1 MTAALKSPQ
10 VQAALLALGVVVALY
25 YLLKREGAAAVDSV
39 AGAIADPIIDM
50 ILPGAVEVL
59 GDVILPTGARIAMS
73 NMQVDRNL
81 EFTYLG
87 LRYRIVRREGPNY
100 IAERL

>member
-1 MTAALKSPQ
+1 MSSLLKSTQ

-25 YLLKREGAAAVDSV
+25 YLLKREGAAAVDTV
-39 AGAIADPIIDM
+39 AGAIADPIIGA

-59 GDVILPTGARIAMS
+59 GEVILPTGARIAMAS
-73 NMQVDRNL
+73 LQVDRNL
-81 EFTYLG
+81 QFNYLG
-87 LRYRIVRREGPNY
+87 LRYRIVRREGANY